1 MYYPRVEIFFI
12 KHHIHFESNVI
23 LVRGDGI
30 EHPNDHLDGQDINHP
45 WLPDN
50 GMGPSTMKAIKMAE
64 WNVG

>member
-1 MYYPRVEIFFI
+1 MYYPRVEISYTLWRQC
-12 KHHIHFESNVI
+12 HPVH
-23 LVRGDGI
+23 GDGI
-30 EHPNDHLDGQDINHP
+30 KHPNERLDGQDINHP